1 MWRNFIVGYEYQ
13 WLVTN
18 SIALQ
23 LNFFFIA
30 AYHIVAHLTVACSL
44 GLEPPVGVWEEEAKK
59 LSIEEFI

>member
-1 MWRNFIVGYEYQ
+1 M
-13 WLVTN
+13 VTN